1 MKTEKAITRRD
12 FIKGAAGI
20 VLTTAIGSSLPSAGE
35 AETRSR
41 VVVVRDA
48 NVLGP
53 QGEINSKVLQ
63 SMLDEAVRA
72 LTNKKDAQA
81 GWKTLIKKSDI
92 VGIKTNAWRQL
103 PTPPELEQAIKQRVI
118 EVGVAESNMSIDD
131 KGVRNNPIFQS
142 STAIVNTRP
151 LRTHHW
157 AGTGTCLKNYIMF
170 VPTPSEYHPDGCA
183 ELGKIWTLPV
193 VKGKNRLNI
202 LAALTPQFY
211 GRGANFFDRRYVWQ
225 YKGIIV
231 GTDPVAVD
239 AVGAE
244 LLRLKRIAH
253 FSEDMA
259 LDVAP
264 RHIQVADQKYKLGN
278 SDLKKIDIVKIGWKE
293 DILL

>member
-1 MKTEKAITRRD
+1 MKIEKAITRRD
-12 FIKGAAGI
+12 FLKGAAGV
-20 VLTTAIGSSLPSAGE
+20 VLTTALSSSLPGTGQAQ
-35 AETRSR
+35 TRSR
-41 VVVVRDA
+41 VVLVRDA

-53 QGEINSKVLQ
+53 QGEIDSKVLQ
-63 SMLDEAVRA
+63 SMLDEAVRT
-72 LTNKKDAQA
+72 LTDKKEAVS

-92 VGIKTNAWRQL
+92 VGIKTNAWKYL
-103 PTPPELEQAIKQRVI
+103 PTPPEIEQAIKQRVI
-118 EVGVAESNMSIDD
+118 EVGVAESNISIDD
-131 KGVRNNPIFQS
+131 KGVRNNPIFQN

-170 VPTPSEYHPDGCA
+170 VPTPSEYHPDGCS

-193 VKGKNRLNI
+193 VKGKTRLNI

-253 FSEDMA
+253 FGEDMA
-259 LDVAP
+259 LDVTP
-264 RHIQVADQKYKLGN
+264 RHITVADKKYNLGN
-278 SDLKKIDIVKIGWKE
+278 SDLKMIDLVKVGWK
-293 DILL
+293 DNILL